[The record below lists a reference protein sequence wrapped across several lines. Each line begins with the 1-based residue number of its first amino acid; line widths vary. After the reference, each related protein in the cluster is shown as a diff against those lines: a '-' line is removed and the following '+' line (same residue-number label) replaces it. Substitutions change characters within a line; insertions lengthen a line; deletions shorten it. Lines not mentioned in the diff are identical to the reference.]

1 LTPSQYCDSIQDVG
15 KENCMPVTTVVF
27 FVDEDGIC
35 PLLAWLDLLPTKAQD
50 KCIVR
55 IERLAELGHEL
66 RRPEADFLRDGI
78 YELRT
83 SFQTVN
89 YRMLYF
95 FYQQT
100 AVVSHGLTKEE
111 QVPDRE
117 IELAIRRRKLFE
129 KNPAKYTYEEPDNE

>member
-1 LTPSQYCDSIQDVG
+1 
-15 KENCMPVTTVVF
+15 MPETTVVF
-27 FVDEDGIC
+27 FIDEGGVC
-35 PLLAWLDLLPTKAQD
+35 PLLVWLDRLPAKVQD

-66 RRPEADFLRDGI
+66 RRPEGDFLRDGI

-83 SFQTVN
+83 SFQAVN

-95 FYQQT
+95 FHQQT
-100 AVVSHGLTKEE
+100 AVISHGLTKQK

-117 IELAIRRRKLFE
+117 IELAIFHRKLFE
-129 KNPAKYTYEEPDNE
+129 KNPAKFTYEEPDHE

>member
-1 LTPSQYCDSIQDVG
+1 
-15 KENCMPVTTVVF
+15 MPATTVVLF
-27 FVDEDGIC
+27 MDEERVC
-35 PLLAWLDLLPTKAQD
+35 PLLVWLDKLPTKVQD

-83 SFQTVN
+83 SFQSVN

-95 FYQQT
+95 FHQQT
-100 AVVSHGLTKEE
+100 AVISHGLTKEK

-117 IELAIRRRKLFE
+117 IAVAIRHRKLFE
-129 KNPAKYTYEEPDNE
+129 KNPAKYTYEESDNE

>member
-1 LTPSQYCDSIQDVG
+1 
-15 KENCMPVTTVVF
+15 MPEVTVVF
-27 FVDEDGIC
+27 FLDEGGAC
-35 PLLAWLDLLPTKAQD
+35 PLLDWLDRLPTRVQD

-66 RRPEADFLRDGI
+66 RRPEADLLRDGI

-83 SFQTVN
+83 RFQTVN

-95 FYQQT
+95 YHQQT
-100 AVVSHGLTKEE
+100 AVISHGLTKEK

-117 IELAIRRRKLFE
+117 IQQAIRHRTLFVQ
-129 KNPAKYTYEEPDNE
+129 NPAKHTYEEPAHA

>member
-1 LTPSQYCDSIQDVG
+1 
-15 KENCMPVTTVVF
+15 MPVTAVVF
-27 FVDEDGIC
+27 FIDAEGVC
-35 PLLAWLDLLPTKAQD
+35 PLLVWLDRLPTKVQD

-66 RRPEADFLRDGI
+66 RRPEADLLRDGI

-83 SFQTVN
+83 SFQSVN

-95 FYQQT
+95 FYRQT
-100 AVVSHGLTKEE
+100 AVISHGLTKEK

-117 IELAIRRRKLFE
+117 IEVAIRHRKLFE
-129 KNPAKYTYEEPDNE
+129 INPTKYTYEEPDNE

>member
-1 LTPSQYCDSIQDVG
+1 MDDYTGSS
-15 KENCMPVTTVVF
+15 ENN
-27 FVDEDGIC
+27 I
-35 PLLAWLDLLPTKAQD
+35 LLVWLDRLLSKVQD
-50 KCIVR
+50 KCLVR

-89 YRMLYF
+89 YRILYF
-95 FYQQT
+95 FYRQM
-100 AVVSHGLTKEE
+100 AVISHGLTKEK

-117 IELAIRRRKLFE
+117 IDVAIRHRTLFE
-129 KNPAKYTYEEPDNE
+129 TNSAKYTYEERDHE